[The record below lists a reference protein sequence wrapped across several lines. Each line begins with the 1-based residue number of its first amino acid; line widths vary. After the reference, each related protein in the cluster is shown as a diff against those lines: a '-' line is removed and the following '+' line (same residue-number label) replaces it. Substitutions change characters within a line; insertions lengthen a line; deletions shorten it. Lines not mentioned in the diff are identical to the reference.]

1 MLYYNHREEREVNNM
16 NAVLFFD
23 EVVNKNVAKED
34 FVVIEIQCPFCG
46 QTHSVRCSESGFYEW
61 ESGELIQRALPELN
75 ATEREQLISRICPDC
90 QKKIFGE

>member
-1 MLYYNHREEREVNNM
+1 M

-23 EVVNKNVAKED
+23 EIVNKNVAKED

-61 ESGELIQRALPELN
+61 ENGELIQRALPELN